1 MSLGCYLHCFPQTK
15 WPSSF
20 FLFLLEAEYCNKEE
34 KDALTSSSMA
44 IG

>member
-1 MSLGCYLHCFPQTK
+1 MLPPLFPSNK
-15 WPSSF
+15 MAFKF